1 MSFEYEKITVLEEFI
16 GKTFSKIEVGKWKDE
31 LSFHIEDKVYKF
43 IHYQECCEDVSI
55 EDICGNLEDLINE
68 PILMAEEYFPEPIM
82 EFILSTN
89 LLLEK
94 VMLQSGG
101 MVHQMVII
109 VCQQVL

>member
-1 MSFEYEKITVLEEFI
+1 
-16 GKTFSKIEVGKWKDE
+16 
-31 LSFHIEDKVYKF
+31 
-43 IHYQECCEDVSI
+43 
-55 EDICGNLEDLINE
+55 
-68 PILMAEEYFPEPIM
+68 M

-94 VMLQSGG
+94 VMLQSGS